1 MKDNNPGVLIK
12 DFIKKHLKIEE
23 DLQNRI
29 NELEEE
35 IKKLKGSSD
44 VDEDYLLYKE
54 ILKIISNSIQI
65 TYDSDG
71 LYYLSMNPTSM
82 NTELLESLLNELKKY
97 KNKENP
103 FDDVRSFDDI
113 SVDLIDNKGVKLNYG
128 MVNNMIFNPNS
139 VYPVEPW
146 VIRSEI

>member
-1 MKDNNPGVLIK
+1 MTKDIIMKDNNPGVLIK

-35 IKKLKGSSD
+35 IKKLKGSKD

-65 TYDSDG
+65 TYESDG

-82 NTELLESLLNELKKY
+82 NTELLQALLVELKKY
-97 KNKENP
+97 KNKEN
-103 FDDVRSFDDI
+103 SFDDERLFDDS
-113 SVDLIDNKGVKLNYG
+113 SVDMIDNKGVKLNYG
-128 MVNNMIFNPNS
+128 SANDVIFKPTS
-139 VYPVEPW
+139 VYPIVL
-146 VIRSEI
+146 

>member
-103 FDDVRSFDDI
+103 FDDIRSFDDI
-113 SVDLIDNKGVKLNYG
+113 SIDLIDNKGVKLNYG
-128 MVNNMIFNPNS
+128 LVNNMIFNPNS
-139 VYPVEPW
+139 VYPVEP
-146 VIRSEI
+146 